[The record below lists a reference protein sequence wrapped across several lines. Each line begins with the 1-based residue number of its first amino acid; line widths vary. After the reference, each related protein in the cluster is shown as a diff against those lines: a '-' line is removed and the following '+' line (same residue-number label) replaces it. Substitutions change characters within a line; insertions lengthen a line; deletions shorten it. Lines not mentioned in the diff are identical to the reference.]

1 VLKLSTGK
9 ATLPGPKQVFRRSGM
24 RDLLGLRTETAPKAS
39 EPLLEQVMAQGR
51 RVRPAVPLEAS
62 RQRFESDVAQL
73 PVQLRKLDADSSNE
87 PELTAALTDLTE
99 RTVKAANEV
108 TAS

>member
-24 RDLLGLRTETAPKAS
+24 RDLLGLRSETAPDGS
-39 EPLLEQVMAQGR
+39 EPLLEQVMAKGH
-51 RVRPAVPLEAS
+51 RVRPAVTLEES
-62 RQRFESDVAQL
+62 RRRFESDLAQL
-73 PVQLRKLDADSSNE
+73 PARLRKVNTDSSNE
-87 PELTAALTDLTE
+87 LELTPALRDLTE
-99 RTVKAANEV
+99 RTVKTAKGV